1 MTIIDYHSG
10 RVLAIL
16 TSSQQLTEWL
26 IANNALLYSRRGN
39 NAYVF
44 NK

>member
-1 MTIIDYHSG
+1 MKITEYYSG

-16 TSSQQLTEWL
+16 ASSQQLTAWL
-26 IANNALLYSRRGN
+26 KANNALLYSRRGN